1 MKKINPKF
9 MLVGLFAMLAVG
21 CGFFSSPPASDKSML
36 ENFRA
41 HEADFKKLASM
52 LKEDANL
59 VLVNEAAAFS
69 PSTERGVPPKAAEL
83 SPQRLDEYRRL
94 LKQTGVLMITRGE
107 GGMSFVT
114 QEGSDPIDGLE
125 KNYVYA
131 ENPPSPLVDSLDQI
145 DKLSRHRGQLR
156 KGVYKKIADNW
167 YIEFRIII
175 LD

>member
-1 MKKINPKF
+1 

-21 CGFFSSPPASDKSML
+21 CGFFSRPPASDKSMQ

-52 LKEDANL
+52 FKEDNFSF
-59 VLVNEAAAFS
+59 VSEAVPYLPS
-69 PSTERGVPPKAAEL
+69 PERGQLKAAEL
-83 SPQRLDEYRRL
+83 SPQRLDEYLRL
-94 LKQTGVLMITRGE
+94 FKQTGVIYISRGE
-107 GGMSFVT
+107 GYISFLT
-114 QEGSDPIDGLE
+114 QEGSDPIDDLD
-125 KNYVYA
+125 KSYVYA

-145 DKLSRHRGQLR
+145 DKLPGNQLK

-167 YIEFRIII
+167 YIEFSYTT

>member
-1 MKKINPKF
+1 MKTTNLKF

-21 CGFFSSPPASDKSML
+21 CGIFSSPPASDKSWQ

-52 LKEDANL
+52 FKEDANL
-59 VLVNEAAAFS
+59 FLLNEAAGFFD
-69 PSTERGVPPKAAEL
+69 STERSVPPKAAEL
-83 SPQRLDEYRRL
+83 PPQRMDEYRRL
-94 LKQTGVLMITRGE
+94 LKQTGVLMISRG
-107 GGMSFVT
+107 GGYIYFVT
-114 QEGSDPIDGLE
+114 QEGHDPIDYLH
-125 KNYVYA
+125 KRYVYA

-145 DKLSRHRGQLR
+145 DKLSRNRGQLR

-167 YIEFRIII
+167 YLEFRIII